1 VRGFWS
7 RRLGKPR
14 MVAVTEMAKFMDDD
28 VVDYRL
34 RGHESLP
41 IEIERAVSPARSS
54 MIAQFSHGD

>member
-1 VRGFWS
+1 MRGFWS

-41 IEIERAVSPARSS
+41 IEIERAVSPA
-54 MIAQFSHGD
+54 